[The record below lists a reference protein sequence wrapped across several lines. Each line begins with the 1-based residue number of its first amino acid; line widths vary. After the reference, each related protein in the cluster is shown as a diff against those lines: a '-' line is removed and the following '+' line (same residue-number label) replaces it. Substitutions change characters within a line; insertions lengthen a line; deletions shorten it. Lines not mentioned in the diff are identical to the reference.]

1 MKGIVFTEFLDMV
14 EKEFGYGVVDSII
27 ESSDLESEGI
37 YTSIGTYHHYEIIQ
51 LLSNLSDTVKVDKNV
66 LLKAFGKYLFD
77 TFYKTYPSFFE
88 SVDNAFDFLISIDK
102 HIHVEV
108 LKLYPDATLPKFET
122 YINENEHLI
131 MTYISVRKMSPL
143 AEGLIEKSLIHYK
156 EDCTIDVENIEKDG
170 SIVKFV
176 IKPVK

>member
-14 EKEFGYGVVDSII
+14 EQKFGYEVVDSII
-27 ESSDLESEGI
+27 ESSELESNGV
-37 YTSIGTYHHYEIIQ
+37 YTSIGTYHHFEIIQ
-51 LLSNLSDTVKVDKNV
+51 LLGNLSDTVKIDKGT
-66 LLKAFGKYLFD
+66 LLKEFGKYLFD
-77 TFYKTYPSFFE
+77 TFYKTYPTFFT

-122 YINENEHLI
+122 HIDDQKQLV
-131 MTYISVRKMSPL
+131 MTYKSERKMSPL
-143 AEGLIEKSLIHYK
+143 AEGLIEKSLLHYN
-156 EDCTIDVENIEKDG
+156 ENCSINREMIEEDG

-176 IKPVK
+176 IKHV